1 MGGRRTGIL
10 APDTMSVSDAIVRLE
25 YTPVD
30 RRKPE
35 SIALQ
40 AFRRDV
46 TSQSGE
52 DGVIARIFE
61 LIGTTNKVCIEF
73 GAAEGKALSNTWS
86 LINEHGWRG
95 ILIEGHPGR
104 FRELQSN
111 YASCPRATLINRHID
126 LAGSSLDIILG
137 EVDCPADPDFLSIDI
152 DGDDWHIWHSLTAF
166 LPRLVLIE
174 FNPTIP
180 NEILFVPD
188 PGRRQGC
195 SLRAL
200 VDLGHRKGYELAA
213 TTDGNALFVRADLFA
228 ALEIADNSI
237 DAVHWTHPYQTQIFQ
252 LYDGSVMLAGNERLR
267 WQPGRITAT
276 GEIPVR
282 SRIWSALRKAKHE
295 VRWRLRRL
303 GLR

>member
-1 MGGRRTGIL
+1 MF
-10 APDTMSVSDAIVRLE
+10 DARMRLE
-25 YTPVD
+25 YIPVD

-35 SIALQ
+35 SLALQ

-52 DGVIARIFE
+52 DGLISRIFE
-61 LIGTTNKVCIEF
+61 LIGTTNRVCIEF

-104 FRELQSN
+104 FRELQAN
-111 YASCPRATLINRHID
+111 YGACPRATLINRYID
-126 LAGSSLDIILG
+126 LAGSSLDNILG
-137 EVDCPADPDFLSIDI
+137 EAGCPAEPDFLSIDI
-152 DGDDWHIWHSLTAF
+152 DGDDWHIWHSLTGF

-180 NEILFVPD
+180 NEVLFVPD
-188 PGRRQGC
+188 PKSHQGC

-200 VDLGHRKGYELAA
+200 VELGKQKGYELAA
-213 TTDGNALFVRADLFA
+213 TTNGNAFFLRAGLFPL
-228 ALEIADNSI
+228 LGIADNSI
-237 DAVHWTHPYQTQIFQ
+237 DAVHWTHPHQTQIFQ
-252 LYDGSVMLAGNERLR
+252 LYDGTVMLAGNERLS
-267 WQPGRITAT
+267 WQPGRITVT
-276 GEIPVR
+276 GEIPLR
-282 SRIWSALRKAKHE
+282 SSIWAALREAKHAI
-295 VRWRLRRL
+295 RWRLRRL

>member
-1 MGGRRTGIL
+1 M
-10 APDTMSVSDAIVRLE
+10 MRLE
-25 YTPVD
+25 YTPLD

-40 AFRRDV
+40 AFRCDV

-86 LINEHGWRG
+86 LINEHEWRG

-104 FRELQSN
+104 FQELQSN
-111 YASCPRATLINRHID
+111 YASCPRATLINRYID

-137 EVDCPADPDFLSIDI
+137 EVGCPAEPDFLSIDI
-152 DGDDWHIWHSLTAF
+152 DGDDWHIWQSLTAF
-166 LPRLVLIE
+166 RPRVVLIE

-180 NEILFVPD
+180 NDILFVPD
-188 PGRRQGC
+188 PGRHQGC

-200 VDLGHRKGYELAA
+200 VDLGQRKGYELAA
-213 TTDGNALFVRADLFA
+213 TTDGNAFFVRTDLFA
-228 ALEIADNSI
+228 ALGIADNSI
-237 DAVHWTHPYQTQIFQ
+237 DAVHWTHPHQTQIFQ
-252 LYDGSVMLAGNERLR
+252 LYDGSVMLAGNQRLR

-276 GEIPVR
+276 GEIPMR
-282 SRIWSALRKAKHE
+282 SRIWAALRKAKHE
-295 VRWRLRRL
+295 LRWRLRRL

>member
-1 MGGRRTGIL
+1 
-10 APDTMSVSDAIVRLE
+10 VRLE

-40 AFRRDV
+40 AFRCDV

-73 GAAEGKALSNTWS
+73 GAAEGRALSNTWS

-104 FRELQSN
+104 FQELQSN
-111 YASCPRATLINRHID
+111 YASCPRATLINRYID
-126 LAGSSLDIILG
+126 LAGSSLDTILG
-137 EVDCPADPDFLSIDI
+137 EVGCPPEPDFLSIDI
-152 DGDDWHIWHSLTAF
+152 DGDDWHIWRSLTAF

-200 VDLGHRKGYELAA
+200 VDLGQRKGYELAA
-213 TTDGNALFVRADLFA
+213 TTDGNAFFVRTDLFT
-228 ALEIADNSI
+228 ALGIADNSI
-237 DAVHWTHPYQTQIFQ
+237 DAVHWTHPHQTQIFQ
-252 LYDGSVMLAGNERLR
+252 LYDGSVILTGNQQLR

-276 GEIPVR
+276 GEIAMR
-282 SRIWSALRKAKHE
+282 SRIWAALRKAKHE
-295 VRWRLRRL
+295 LRWRLLRL
-303 GLR
+303 RLR